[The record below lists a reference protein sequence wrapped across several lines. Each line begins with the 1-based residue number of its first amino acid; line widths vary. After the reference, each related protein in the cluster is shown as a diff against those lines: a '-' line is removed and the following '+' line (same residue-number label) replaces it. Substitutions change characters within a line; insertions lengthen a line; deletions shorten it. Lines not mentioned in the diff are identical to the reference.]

1 MTVGMQNVTT
11 ACPKDKMELNF
22 FYPFFVPFTK
32 TILKVLRSSSIG
44 EWRESKMKEMPV
56 FFLIG
61 VTSLLC
67 RRLLIWSAS
76 SKEYSITTPSF
87 RKRSYLVTVEN
98 VTWEG
103 IAVVDLRHRVALVL
117 SLHSVG
123 N

>member
-1 MTVGMQNVTT
+1 
-11 ACPKDKMELNF
+11 
-22 FYPFFVPFTK
+22 
-32 TILKVLRSSSIG
+32 
-44 EWRESKMKEMPV
+44 MKEMPV

-61 VTSLLC
+61 VTSLQC
-67 RRLLIWSAS
+67 RRLLIFGQLSVTDKC
-76 SKEYSITTPSF
+76 SKEYSSITTPKF